1 MLSAHTDSDFSGIG
15 NSKVSQLF
23 RASGIMWVCIARFST
38 VPCSHISVDLKLL
51 AEDFESVFY
60 PSGLVGSEES
70 GLGFPLH
77 PEYAIQTDA
86 NWYFLH
92 GIFG

>member
-1 MLSAHTDSDFSGIG
+1 MAAIEYLEAWTETFTKKTKEPLASMLDDAFTFQS
-15 NSKVSQLF
+15 
-23 RASGIMWVCIARFST
+23 
-38 VPCSHISVDLKLL
+38 
-51 AEDFESVFY
+51 

-70 GLGFPLH
+70 DLGFPLH
-77 PEYAIQTDA
+77 PECAIQTDA